1 MSISVTFRIL
11 SFRTLPFIPQK
22 KSASNFPQITRWELS
37 AFRNPHSAKYPFP
50 LRIVELSLSQPS
62 QDAYETKWLMFYETD
77 LLVASEYEI
86 TVTSVTQIFIN
97 IFQ

>member
-1 MSISVTFRIL
+1 
-11 SFRTLPFIPQK
+11 
-22 KSASNFPQITRWELS
+22 
-37 AFRNPHSAKYPFP
+37 
-50 LRIVELSLSQPS
+50 
-62 QDAYETKWLMFYETD
+62 MFYETD